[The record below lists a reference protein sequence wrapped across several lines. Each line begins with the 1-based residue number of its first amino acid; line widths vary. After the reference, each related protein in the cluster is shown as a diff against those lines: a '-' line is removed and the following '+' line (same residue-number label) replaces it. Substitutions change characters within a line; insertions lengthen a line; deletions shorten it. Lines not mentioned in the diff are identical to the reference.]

1 MNVCRAVHV
10 LALAV
15 FREIVP
21 FVPPSR
27 APSVPVSESDEP
39 ILSDDVATVFSVPL
53 DPAVYATPLDVRFDR
68 FVMF

>member
-1 MNVCRAVHV
+1 M
-10 LALAV
+10 LAFPV
-15 FREIVP
+15 FKEIVE

-27 APSVPVSESDEP
+27 APSVPDRDSDDP

>member
-1 MNVCRAVHV
+1 V
-10 LALAV
+10 LAFPV

-27 APSVPVSESDEP
+27 APSVPDRDSDEP

-53 DPAVYATPLDVRFDR
+53 DPAV
-68 FVMF
+68 